1 VNHANGDP
9 HHFADPNRRKNTM
22 PVIKHEN
29 MATSANVF
37 RVVSFVAT
45 CVSLWGGSTK
55 LIDP

>member
-1 VNHANGDP
+1 
-9 HHFADPNRRKNTM
+9 M

-45 CVSLWGGSTK
+45 CVSLLGGSTK
-55 LIDP
+55 LIAP